1 MRQNKNLPGE
11 PAHEGEGGK
20 DNQQGSRAGVSGNGG
35 EMEVIGTDGDKAM
48 DEAGEA

>member
-1 MRQNKNLPGE
+1 
-11 PAHEGEGGK
+11 
-20 DNQQGSRAGVSGNGG
+20 VSGNGG